1 MEIEDV
7 INSVAVSISNVG
19 MRRVN
24 ALKKQSD
31 LEIQMTRKQRK
42 KEEEGLIE
50 NGDVGE
56 RESKTLG
63 LTRSSLINN

>member
-50 NGDVGE
+50 NGDVEE